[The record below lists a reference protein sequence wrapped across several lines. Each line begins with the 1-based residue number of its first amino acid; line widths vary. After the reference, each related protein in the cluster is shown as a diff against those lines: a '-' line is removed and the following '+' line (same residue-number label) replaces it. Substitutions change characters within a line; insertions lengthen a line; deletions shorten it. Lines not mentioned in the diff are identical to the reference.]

1 VDVAHFPGLE
11 DQRRSR
17 STACR
22 HLQVVQ
28 MDIIAELDRR
38 RVLIVDDDQA
48 VRELLAEGLT
58 SFGYP
63 TLVAN
68 SAREAFDTIQ
78 QEPVRLVLSDIDM
91 PGGNGIELLKR
102 IKAYD
107 ADLDVIMVT
116 GAIDAD
122 TAVRAIRQGASDYV
136 TKPFNLDEVQ
146 IVVERTL
153 EKRHLILQNRAYQ
166 ERLEEIVALR
176 TRELLDKKREV
187 ERLYEELQISYES
200 SLHALVTALDLRDN
214 ETHGHS
220 YRVVEYAVVV
230 AETLGVTEPELTWIR
245 RGAILHDV
253 GKIGIPDAILRKP
266 DKLNAE
272 EWLEMKRHPEMGFR
286 MLEHIRF
293 LQPALDVVLSHQER
307 WDGTGYPRQ
316 LRDEQIPLGARIFA
330 VVDTFDAMTSDRPYR
345 AALSIQTARAEIE
358 RCAGTQFDPQV
369 AEAFLS
375 IPDATWH
382 EIRERVHRNV
392 MGLEE
397 QVKRVLAG
405 SAHSAVI

>member
-1 VDVAHFPGLE
+1 
-11 DQRRSR
+11 
-17 STACR
+17 
-22 HLQVVQ
+22 

-48 VRELLAEGLT
+48 VRELLAEGLI

-63 TLVAN
+63 TLVAS
-68 SAREAFDTIQ
+68 SAREAFETIQ

-122 TAVRAIRQGASDYV
+122 TAVRSIRQGASDYV

-176 TRELLDKKREV
+176 TRELIEKKREV
-187 ERLYEELQISYES
+187 ERLYEELQSSYES

-220 YRVVEYAVVV
+220 YRVVEYAVLV
-230 AETLGVTEPELTWIR
+230 AETLGVVEPELTWIR

-266 DKLNAE
+266 DKLDAD
-272 EWLEMKRHPEMGFR
+272 EWREMKRHPEMGFR

-316 LRDEQIPLGARIFA
+316 LRAEQIPLGARIFA

-358 RCAGTQFDPQV
+358 RCAGSQFDPKV
-369 AEAFLS
+369 AAAFLS

-405 SAHSAVI
+405 SSHSCMG

>member
-1 VDVAHFPGLE
+1 
-11 DQRRSR
+11 
-17 STACR
+17 
-22 HLQVVQ
+22 
-28 MDIIAELDRR
+28 
-38 RVLIVDDDQA
+38 
-48 VRELLAEGLT
+48 
-58 SFGYP
+58 
-63 TLVAN
+63 
-68 SAREAFDTIQ
+68 
-78 QEPVRLVLSDIDM
+78 
-91 PGGNGIELLKR
+91 
-102 IKAYD
+102 
-107 ADLDVIMVT
+107 
-116 GAIDAD
+116 
-122 TAVRAIRQGASDYV
+122 
-136 TKPFNLDEVQ
+136 
-146 IVVERTL
+146 
-153 EKRHLILQNRAYQ
+153 
-166 ERLEEIVALR
+166 
-176 TRELLDKKREV
+176 
-187 ERLYEELQISYES
+187 
-200 SLHALVTALDLRDN
+200 
-214 ETHGHS
+214 
-220 YRVVEYAVVV
+220 V